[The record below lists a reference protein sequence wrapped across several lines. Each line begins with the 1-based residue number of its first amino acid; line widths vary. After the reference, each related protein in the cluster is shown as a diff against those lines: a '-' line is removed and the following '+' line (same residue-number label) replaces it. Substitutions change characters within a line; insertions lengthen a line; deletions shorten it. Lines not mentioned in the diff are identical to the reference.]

1 MIQRRLAQIDESI
14 ARYLSQLDSADRQG
28 EAVPEATITGRTL
41 LEGKPRG
48 GNRSGFELPCA
59 APIISRHCLAFFSA
73 LFPRGARF
81 MRDVYRREFRMRPQR
96 LTSGEL

>member
-1 MIQRRLAQIDESI
+1 MQRRLAQIDESI
-14 ARYLSQLDSADRQG
+14 ARYLSQLDSADRRG

-81 MRDVYRREFRMRPQR
+81 MRDVYRHELRKRPQR